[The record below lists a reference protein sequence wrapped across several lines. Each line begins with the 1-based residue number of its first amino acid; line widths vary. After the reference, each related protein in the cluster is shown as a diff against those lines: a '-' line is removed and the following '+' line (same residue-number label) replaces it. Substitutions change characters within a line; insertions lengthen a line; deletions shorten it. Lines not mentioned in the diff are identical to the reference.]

1 MAQLNFDASTIDT
14 TSHDPIKSGTY
25 DAVITDSEIKANRAN
40 TGKGLNLTFEI
51 LSEGAAKGRKVW
63 AWINFQ
69 HQNQDAQRIGQEEL
83 ARVCKAVG
91 VSQLTD
97 SEQLHNIP
105 LMITVDVDRNDAT
118 RNVIK
123 AYKAKEGASGAAA
136 VAGGTATLPANGSAT
151 GAAPWAR

>member
-25 DAVITDSEIKANRAN
+25 EAVITDSEIKANRAN

-51 LSEGAAKGRKVW
+51 LSEGTAKGRKVW

-123 AYKAKEGASGAAA
+123 AYKAKEAAT
-136 VAGGTATLPANGSAT
+136 VAGGTATLPANSSAS

>member
-1 MAQLNFDASTIDT
+1 MASLSFDATSIDT
-14 TSHDPIKSGTY
+14 TSHEPIKAGTY
-25 DAVITDSEIKANRAN
+25 EAVITATEIKANRAN

-51 LSEGAAKGRKVW
+51 ISDNDKGRKVW

-69 HQNQDAQRIGQEEL
+69 HQKQEAQRIGQEEL

-105 LMITVDVDRNDAT
+105 LIITVDVDRNDAT

-123 AYKAKEGASGAAA
+123 AYKAKESGGTSSVATAPAATATTTTAAA
-136 VAGGTATLPANGSAT
+136 S

>member
-1 MAQLNFDASTIDT
+1 MASLSFDATSIDT
-14 TSHDPIKSGTY
+14 TSHEPIKTGTY
-25 DAVITDSEIKANRAN
+25 EAVITASEIKANRAN

-51 LSEGAAKGRKVW
+51 ISDSAKGRKVW

-69 HQNQDAQRIGQEEL
+69 HQKQEAQRIGQEEL

-91 VSQLTD
+91 VAQLTD

-123 AYKAKEGASGAAA
+123 AYKAKEGASGAA
-136 VAGGTATLPANGSAT
+136 VAQTTTTATTTTAAAS